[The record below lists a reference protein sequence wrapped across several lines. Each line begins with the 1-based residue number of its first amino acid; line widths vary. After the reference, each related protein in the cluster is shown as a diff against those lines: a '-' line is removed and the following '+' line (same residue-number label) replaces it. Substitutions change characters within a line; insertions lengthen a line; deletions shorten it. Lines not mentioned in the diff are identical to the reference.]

1 MGASRISADEDQAQ
15 PTLGKLCES
24 DCFVSFTLRA
34 LDIFAACQRW
44 IIDALWVDLQC
55 LSTLA
60 KICSVHAVVDL
71 IPHGS
76 FHGVATELTFELEPA
91 LIIAHS
97 LFSRLHHVVALFAE
111 AHALKLVT
119 CSCHTVLYFI
129 KL

>member
-1 MGASRISADEDQAQ
+1 MSAVWIGADEDQAQ
-15 PTLGKLCES
+15 PTLGELRES

-34 LDIFAACQRW
+34 LDILAACQRW
-44 IIDALWVDLQC
+44 IVDALGVDLQC

-60 KICSVHAVVDL
+60 EIRSIHAVVDL
-71 IPHGS
+71 IPHSG
-76 FHGVATELTFELEPA
+76 FHGVATELAFELEPA
-91 LIIAHS
+91 LVITHS

-119 CSCHTVLYFI
+119 CSCHAVLYFI